1 MSIDVAPLLL
11 ALGRL
16 LLGGLFVVG
25 GLHHFFIIPQLT
37 DAIAARGV
45 RFPRI
50 VLIVGSVF
58 QAVAGALLMLGFFV
72 PAAALGLVV
81 FTLLASVM
89 LVNFWSLEG
98 PARET
103 ASNVW
108 KSNLA
113 IVGGLLIA
121 AAQAM

>member
-45 RFPRI
+45 PFPRI